1 MNDDPQWVGMFSKGA
16 FLFLLEFFHATV
28 SSIRDI
34 KKKLDLIYELRI
46 DFSNYCAVTQALLFI
61 FIL

>member
-28 SSIRDI
+28 SSINQY
-34 KKKLDLIYELRI
+34 KTLKKLDLIRELGI
-46 DFSNYCAVTQALLFI
+46 DFSNYCVVTQEL
-61 FIL
+61 